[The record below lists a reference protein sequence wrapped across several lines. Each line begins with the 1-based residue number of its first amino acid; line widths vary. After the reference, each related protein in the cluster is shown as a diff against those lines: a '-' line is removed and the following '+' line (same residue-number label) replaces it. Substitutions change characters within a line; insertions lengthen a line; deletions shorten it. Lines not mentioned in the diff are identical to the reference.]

1 MSSNFIVF
9 PFRAVSGLFF
19 SSLERQREKT
29 SRNGAKGRTEA
40 GGGWQGA
47 SGGAVR
53 DKHALSFGATPA
65 HQPERPSEPRPS
77 GVHPGEDEVGMEAA
91 QLPRYWK
98 SDSWQ

>member
-9 PFRAVSGLFF
+9 PFRAVSGLFC
-19 SSLERQREKT
+19 SSLERQRTKQVGTEQ
-29 SRNGAKGRTEA
+29 RVRTEA

-47 SGGAVR
+47 SGGAMR

-77 GVHPGEDEVGMEAA
+77 GVHSGEDGVNHTA
-91 QLPRYWK
+91 QRFSQSCLL
-98 SDSWQ
+98 SS